1 MPTPRSWWEDL
12 TSIPSRRHG
21 LRLVAFSLG
30 ILGVACSSFSRVPDQ
45 TYLGASYNWA
55 FRNNYPHSDRLFNAF
70 DYGHA
75 ILYERLLSTEGRPDA
90 AVREIDGRQFTFI
103 TTQLLVHPPELPLE
117 EHAIGPKYTTLVP
130 ELAALFDWT
139 HLLHRQIYDVIA
151 DPKLD
156 SARRDARIAQ
166 LVRYYESRRDL
177 ALSTRPKSMNLM
189 EGAPYSLVF
198 RRQDPKFNGLLWS
211 YHWYQMVL
219 YDALLA
225 TSDAAGR
232 HRNVDAATVKF
243 WGLLADAPTHMPTTM
258 PLAAAVA
265 PRFSARYPDAAIIFD
280 NLHSLHDVVAD
291 ILASPKVADRDKRR
305 VILEAMSA
313 FRDSTTE
320 VVSRDEWR
328 SMALEMG
335 VEKMGGAAPT
345 PSTGVRD

>member
-1 MPTPRSWWEDL
+1 VLFAVSA
-12 TSIPSRRHG
+12 G
-21 LRLVAFSLG
+21 LAS
-30 ILGVACSSFSRVPDQ
+30 CSSFSRVPEQ

-75 ILYERLLSTEGRPDA
+75 ILYERLLSDEGRPEVA
-90 AVREIDGRQFTFI
+90 AREIDGREFRFI

-117 EHAIGPKYTTLVP
+117 EHAIGPRYTTLVP
-130 ELAALFDWT
+130 ELAAVFDWA
-139 HLLHRQIYDVIA
+139 HVLHRQIYDVLA
-151 DPKLD
+151 DEKLD
-156 SARRDARIAQ
+156 SAARDARVGQ
-166 LVRYYESRRDL
+166 LVRYYESRSDI
-177 ALSTRPKSMNLM
+177 ALSIRPKSMMLM

-225 TSDAAGR
+225 TNDVAGR
-232 HRNVDAATVKF
+232 HRNVDAATARF
-243 WGLLADAPTHMPTTM
+243 WTLISDAPSHMPTTM

-265 PRFSARYPDAAIIFD
+265 PRFAARYPDAAIIFD

-291 ILASPKVADRDKRR
+291 ILASPVVADRDKRAA
-305 VILEAMSA
+305 ILHALAA

-320 VVSRDEWR
+320 VVSREEWR
-328 SMALEMG
+328 SMALDMG

-345 PSTGVRD
+345 PSSGVRQ